1 MRSSLLASLLTAAL
15 CVVALLA
22 ASCASDSTD
31 ETRDWSAEKLFQEA
45 KNAADLEQWR
55 TAIKYFEKLQARFP
69 YGRLAQQAVLE
80 TAYANWKDQ
89 EPALAIATC
98 DRFIK
103 DHPNHPNVD
112 YAYYLKGLINFNEA
126 DAWFGGFSGMDM
138 TERDPKAM
146 QEAFDAFREITTRF
160 AESPYADD
168 ALARMRWL
176 VNALAYHEVHV
187 ARWYMKRSA
196 WLAAALRA
204 QNAVKTF
211 PRAPATEDAL
221 FIMIRAYD
229 ELGMNDLRD
238 DADRVMRRNFPTSKY
253 FVAGAAALNP
263 DVPWWRLWD
272 PNW

>member
-1 MRSSLLASLLTAAL
+1 MRSSLLTLALFVVLLFAT
-15 CVVALLA
+15 
-22 ASCASDSTD
+22 SCSSDLSD

-45 KNAADLEQWR
+45 KDAAELQQWR

-80 TAYANWKDQ
+80 AAYANWKDQ
-89 EPALAIATC
+89 EPALAIATV

-112 YAYYLKGLINFNEA
+112 YAYYLKGLINFTEA
-126 DAWFGGFSGMDM
+126 DTWFGSFSGMDM
-138 TERDPKAM
+138 TERDPKSM
-146 QEAFDAFREITTRF
+146 HEAFDAFRELTTRYPQ
-160 AESPYADD
+160 SVYAQE
-168 ALARMRWL
+168 ALERMRWL
-176 VNALAYHEVHV
+176 VNALASHEVHV

-204 QNAVKTF
+204 QHAVKTF
-211 PRAPATEDAL
+211 PRAPATEEAL

-229 ELGMNDLRD
+229 SLGMNTLRD
-238 DADRVMRRNFPTSKY
+238 DADRVMRRNFPKSKY
-253 FVAGAAALNP
+253 YGDAETLTR

-272 PNW
+272 PDW

>member
-1 MRSSLLASLLTAAL
+1 MRSSLLTKLLTAAL
-15 CVVALLA
+15 CVAALLA
-22 ASCASDSTD
+22 ASCATDSSD
-31 ETRDWSAEKLFQEA
+31 ETRDWSAEKLFREA
-45 KNAADLEQWR
+45 KDAADLQQWR
-55 TAIKYFEKLQARFP
+55 TAIKYFEKLQARYP
-69 YGRLAQQAVLE
+69 YGRLAQQALLE
-80 TAYANWKDQ
+80 TAYINWKDQ
-89 EPALAIATC
+89 EPALAVAAC

-126 DAWFGGFSGMDM
+126 DTWFGSFSGMDM
-138 TERDPKAM
+138 TERDPKSM
-146 QEAFDAFREITTRF
+146 EEAFDAFRELTTRF
-160 AESPYADD
+160 PESPYADD

-187 ARWYMKRSA
+187 ARWYMKRGA

-204 QNAVKTF
+204 QNAVRTF
-211 PRAPATEDAL
+211 PRAPATEDAI
-221 FIMIRAYD
+221 FIMVRAYD

-238 DADRVMRRNFPTSKY
+238 DADRVLRKNFPQSKY
-253 FVAGAAALNP
+253 LAGAAALKK